1 MDSRFTLKG
10 TFSIYG
16 KTYPMD
22 MSLNWSAWAD
32 AIDPRITDF
41 FRASYE
47 EAHDAFN
54 LEMENDREARERSDI
69 EAKERAE
76 LKRLTE
82 KYAQK

>member
-16 KTYPMD
+16 KNFPID
-22 MSLNWSAWAD
+22 MSLNWGSD
-32 AIDPRITDF
+32 GGIDPRIADF
-41 FRASYE
+41 FVDAYHDAHQAHISEHEKMRQERE
-47 EAHDAFN
+47 EA
-54 LEMENDREARERSDI
+54 EI
-69 EAKERAE
+69 ESRERAE